1 MCLPSVDGH
10 LSPSGN
16 HARPFSFSFSLFSPL
31 LSSPLLS
38 SSLLFSS
45 LLFSSLLFSP
55 LLSSPLFS
63 LFSFSRFYSS
73 TTILRLSTVFP
84 VFFHLSSCRELPS
97 LPRLTRGALPT
108 CQRYIFCR
116 PTNRLAGNFEIGTL
130 I

>member
-16 HARPFSFSFSLFSPL
+16 HARPFSFSFSLFSSL
-31 LSSPLLS
+31 LSSP
-38 SSLLFSS
+38 LLFSS

-55 LLSSPLFS
+55 LLSSPLLS